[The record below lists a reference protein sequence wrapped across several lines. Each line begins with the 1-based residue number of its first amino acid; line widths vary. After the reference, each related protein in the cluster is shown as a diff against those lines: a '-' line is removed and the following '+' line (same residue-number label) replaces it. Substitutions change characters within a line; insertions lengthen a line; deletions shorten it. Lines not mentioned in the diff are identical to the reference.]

1 MAIGATEE
9 ECKGGGSKDMAAAAT
24 GAGRGAR
31 GQCACWFMQA
41 ASASCRRWMGAWPPL
56 LAAWRRGEAGVGD
69 VSWAVASGK
78 CATLV
83 AFAAEPGH

>member
-9 ECKGGGSKDMAAAAT
+9 ERKGGGSRDMAAAAT

-41 ASASCRRWMGAWPPL
+41 AGGECEMPALGGGIAPVTGG
-56 LAAWRRGEAGVGD
+56 LAAGGSRGG
-69 VSWAVASGK
+69 
-78 CATLV
+78 
-83 AFAAEPGH
+83 